1 MDVTKLLALSLCVI
15 TLNTQAEI
23 YRWVDKNGKVHFTD
37 KKPAP
42 DAENITKQV
51 KPYNTDTSSTEI
63 QKLTLMREQEEKE
76 RREQL
81 RREQQALKPEREK
94 QRQIYCEKQKQ
105 RLRNISG
112 YVVFVDDNGRAVP
125 VTEKE
130 RQQKV
135 ANLKQVIQ
143 KTCG

>member
-1 MDVTKLLALSLCVI
+1 MDVTRLLALGLCVI
-15 TLNTQAEI
+15 ALNTHAEI
-23 YRWVDKNGKVHFTD
+23 YRWVDKEGKVHFTD

-42 DAENITKQV
+42 EAENITKTV
-51 KPYNTDTSSTEI
+51 KSHNTDTSSSEL

-76 RREQL
+76 RREKM
-81 RREQQALKPEREK
+81 RREQEALKPEREK
-94 QRQIYCEKQKQ
+94 QRQVYCQKQKE

-112 YVVFVDDNGRAVP
+112 YVVFVDDKGKAVP

-135 ANLKQVIQ
+135 ADLKQVIQ
-143 KTCG
+143 ETCG

>member
-1 MDVTKLLALSLCVI
+1 MDVKKILALGLSVVAL
-15 TLNTQAEI
+15 TTQAEI
-23 YRWVDKNGKVHFTD
+23 YRWVDKEGKVHFTD

-42 DAENITKQV
+42 EAENITRQV
-51 KPYNTDTSSTEI
+51 KSHNTDTSSSEL

-81 RREQQALKPEREK
+81 RREEQALKPQREK
-94 QRQIYCEKQKQ
+94 QRQVFCEKQRE

-135 ANLKQVIQ
+135 ADLKQVI
-143 KTCG
+143 KETCG